1 MVTVNTY
8 TQSQSLPPPMP
19 ADMGELE
26 RWEWTRLARRIL
38 YGRWHQDLERR
49 LKEQISHV
57 RREAWGTLDL
67 SANLYRAIWDSLA
80 TLYDRWPI
88 VSNEQDIELLN
99 AQLTEAGLWALMA
112 RVQRDTLGLREM
124 HVRADAPGGRLVF
137 RPVPPDLVASKASAD
152 IPDQPVRIEESRL
165 RTTAQGRTIWTFDVL
180 DVSNPKEPIYQVV
193 SGNKDRQ
200 DLSEDFLGTKGGLT
214 GDAYTYR
221 RSDGTPVLPYATYH
235 AAKTGKLYDPWS
247 TRELVEGTLNVGV
260 YYTHLSH
267 VIRSAAWR
275 QRYAVDVEIQGL
287 DTRDESGD
295 GRGRS
300 AVVADPA
307 TVLMFRSIAD
317 AAGQPQ
323 VNSWDMPADPSAF
336 IETISK
342 YERRLVSMAGINPAD
357 VSSPSHD
364 PRSGYAIAVS
374 RDSQRQ
380 AQQRYEPQFRDGDLQ
395 LLELSAILLN
405 RATDAGL
412 PESGYRITYQGIPK
426 SAAEK
431 KAEREHV
438 LALVDAGFMS
448 AVEGYQEIHPGVTDA
463 EAMAA
468 LERNR
473 QINARFRA

>member
-1 MVTVNTY
+1 MHTKY
-8 TQSQSLPPPMP
+8 TPSSQYHLPPVPSDP
-19 ADMGELE
+19 ETLE

-38 YGRWHQDLERR
+38 YGRWAPDLEHR
-49 LKEQISHV
+49 LSQQISHV

-88 VSNEQDIELLN
+88 VSHEGDISELQE
-99 AQLTEAGLWALMA
+99 QLTQAGLWALMA

-124 HVRADAPGGRLVF
+124 HVRVDIPGDRLVY
-137 RPVPPDLVASKASAD
+137 RPVPPDLVISKAS
-152 IPDQPVRIEESRL
+152 PDQPDRPVIIKESRL
-165 RTTAQGRTIWTFDVL
+165 RTTKAGRTIWAYDVL
-180 DVSNPKEPIYQVV
+180 DVSNPERPMYKVQAADQ
-193 SGNKDRQ
+193 GAA
-200 DLSEDFLGTKGGLT
+200 DLSEEFLGVPGGLVD
-214 GDAYTYR
+214 DAYPYR
-221 RSDGTPVLPYATYH
+221 RSSGVPILPYATYH

-247 TRELVEGTLNVGV
+247 TRELVEGTLNIGV

-275 QRYAVDVEIQGL
+275 QRYIVDLEFMGL
-287 DTRDESGD
+287 ETRDDNGD
-295 GRGRS
+295 GRARS
-300 AVVADPA
+300 ALVADPA
-307 TVLMFRSIAD
+307 TVLALRSTPD

-323 VNSWDMPADPSAF
+323 VGSWDMPADPAAF
-336 IETISK
+336 IETISQ

-374 RDSQRQ
+374 RDAQRQ

-395 LLELSAILLN
+395 NLEISAVLLN
-405 RATDAGL
+405 RKFGSRL
-412 PESGYRITYQGIPK
+412 PETGYRITYQGIPK

-448 AVEGYQEIHPGVTDA
+448 AVEGYQELHPGATDA
-463 EAMAA
+463 EALAA
-468 LERNR
+468 LEKNR